1 MHPVLTM
8 LHREWLE
15 NPLVSR
21 VPFFLLACITLLFIS
36 IMVNFDFEHYSI
48 FQISTQENDQEIQK
62 KLGDELSTL
71 IAGGSGLLS
80 ILLGTLYFP
89 RTLRKERSEGS
100 IMFWRS
106 MPVSDTQTHLVKLA
120 FSLLVIPL
128 VCSSLVIIS
137 DLMLWTL
144 NILTDHQIGFLS
156 RYSSMVYVLMHWV
169 EFLMRMG
176 LAALFLLPVGLTMMA
191 ISQKLSSPLVILALA
206 IYALRWMPIA
216 LFGYYGVDE
225 FVSKMFYLPFH
236 AIIGQKPLDALI
248 EAGSTYIGIYA
259 LIGLLAW
266 TINLRFSRTIK

>member
-1 MHPVLTM
+1 
-8 LHREWLE
+8 
-15 NPLVSR
+15 
-21 VPFFLLACITLLFIS
+21 
-36 IMVNFDFEHYSI
+36 
-48 FQISTQENDQEIQK
+48 
-62 KLGDELSTL
+62 
-71 IAGGSGLLS
+71 
-80 ILLGTLYFP
+80 
-89 RTLRKERSEGS
+89 
-100 IMFWRS
+100 MFWRS
-106 MPVSDTQTHLVKLA
+106 MPVSDAQTHLVKLA

-128 VCSSLVIIS
+128 VCSSLVVIA

-156 RYSSMVYVLMHWV
+156 RYSSLAYVLMHWI

-191 ISQKLSSPLVILALA
+191 ISQKIASPLVILVLA

-225 FVSKMFYLPFH
+225 FVSEMFYLPFH
-236 AIIGQKPLDALI
+236 AVISPKPLNAFA
-248 EAGSTYIGIYA
+248 EAGSANIVIYA